1 MNCEIC
7 FCFER
12 SLRDLEA
19 ALRETITECEAA
31 HRPSES
37 EEDPPKTAL
46 ETALIEFFRQRG
58 LYDHHRYRAHVAKSL
73 PDNQSSLV
81 P

>member
-7 FCFER
+7 ICFER

-19 ALRETITECEAA
+19 GLRDAITQCEVVH
-31 HRPSES
+31 HRIDS

-73 PDNQSSLV
+73 SDNQCRLV

>member
-7 FCFER
+7 ICFER

-19 ALRETITECEAA
+19 RLRDAIAQCEAH
-31 HRPSES
+31 HRIEG
-37 EEDPPKTAL
+37 EEDPSKAAL

-73 PDNQSSLV
+73 SDNQCRLV

>member
-7 FCFER
+7 ICFER

-19 ALRETITECEAA
+19 GLRDAITQCEAN
-31 HRPSES
+31 RRIES
-37 EEDPPKTAL
+37 EEDSPKTAL
-46 ETALIEFFRQRG
+46 EAALIEFFRQRG
-58 LYDHHRYRAHVAKSL
+58 LYDHHRYRAHVAKSV